1 MKIHYYLVCSRFEAL
16 VASHLTAEE
25 FGLYMAVGT
34 QKLTSGRVLFL
45 EIDGAKLDRDH
56 FRLHDIE
63 ERCKPHPDGSPKRS
77 KYVSVYRAM
86 EFIELPAY
94 KDLYLTTADGRVLSI
109 APSEY
114 DPALDEPGPNLYRE
128 LCPLVPLVVSGLAP
142 RDFCLSMTDPAAA
155 VSVPRLFFADLR
167 LDRDSKGR
175 IAAHLPYPDPAHLAD
190 CVHQLS
196 YEDSSKNT
204 KTVSRTPSTPGFFR
218 VIRRGF
224 FLGDQRGIK
233 AYRFPSLDDLEIKH
247 TRWWHSASAN

>member
-1 MKIHYYLVCSRFEAL
+1 MKIHYYLICSRFEAL
-16 VASHLTAEE
+16 VASHLPAED
-25 FGLYMAVGT
+25 FGLYLAVGT

-45 EIDGAKLDRDH
+45 EIDPDKLDRDH

-86 EFIELPAY
+86 EFIDLAAY
-94 KDLYLTTADGRVLSI
+94 GDLCLTTADGRVLSLS
-109 APSEY
+109 PSEY
-114 DPALDEPGPNLYRE
+114 DPSLDEPGPNLYRE
-128 LCPLVPLVVSGLAP
+128 LCPLVPLVVSGLPP

-155 VSVPRLFFADLR
+155 ISVPRLFFADLR
-167 LDRDSKGR
+167 LDRDSRGR

-190 CVHQLS
+190 CVRQLS
-196 YEDSSKNT
+196 VDDGSKKT

-218 VIRRGF
+218 LIRRGF

-233 AYRFPSLDDLEIKH
+233 VYRFPSIDDLEIRH
-247 TRWWHSASAN
+247 ARWWRSACAN